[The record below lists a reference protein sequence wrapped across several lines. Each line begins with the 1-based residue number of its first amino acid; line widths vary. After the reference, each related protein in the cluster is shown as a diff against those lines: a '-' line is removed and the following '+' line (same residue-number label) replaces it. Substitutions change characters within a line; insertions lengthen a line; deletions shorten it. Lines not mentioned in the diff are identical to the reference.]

1 MLQNKRTSKP
11 VLALFSFFSIIYLT
25 AVSSSTQSLAEKTS
39 KAAAAAASTHSGVLE
54 DAIKLKQTHFFMGSS
69 VVTVAP
75 NGIRLENTTQ
85 LKFVLVA
92 KAPEW
97 RVYVYRLDDKT
108 YFSQS
113 LKEFEQNGLMSNF
126 CFPFK
131 PAMFTGKRC
140 TSETLSINGFK
151 VVQLI
156 ARGEKLRYMDIV
168 TLPIEVKKIL
178 YASYKMPT
186 NGGIPVQYVYH
197 VSGVDVVTGLDRK
210 NEIENALDT
219 TTMKR
224 VKVSKQEFEL
234 PTGLTAINSMRE
246 VVAGNNTRNRDDDIK
261 ALLRM

>member
-1 MLQNKRTSKP
+1 MSSSKHALADNTSKTP
-11 VLALFSFFSIIYLT
+11 TRPSD
-25 AVSSSTQSLAEKTS
+25 AV
-39 KAAAAAASTHSGVLE
+39 E
-54 DAIKLKQTHFFMGSS
+54 DAIKLKQTHFFMGTS

-75 NGIRLENTTQ
+75 NGIRLENTAQ
-85 LKFVLVA
+85 LKFTLVA

-97 RVYVYRLDDKT
+97 RIYVYRLDDKT

-113 LKEFEQNGLMSNF
+113 LKAFEQSGLMSNF

-140 TSETLSINGFK
+140 TSETLTIDGFK
-151 VVQLI
+151 VIQLI

-168 TLPIEVKKIL
+168 TLPLAVKKIL

-186 NGGIPVQYVYH
+186 NGGIPVQYMYH
-197 VSGVDVVTGLDRK
+197 VSGVDLVTGMNRK
-210 NEIENALDT
+210 NEIETVLDT
-219 TTMKR
+219 ATIKQ
-224 VKVSKQEFEL
+224 VKVSQHEFEL
-234 PTGLTAINSMRE
+234 PPGLTAINSMRE

>member
-1 MLQNKRTSKP
+1 MNALAGNTGKTPATHP
-11 VLALFSFFSIIYLT
+11 VA
-25 AVSSSTQSLAEKTS
+25 
-39 KAAAAAASTHSGVLE
+39 LE
-54 DAIKLKQTHFFMGSS
+54 DAIKLKQTHFFMGAAD
-69 VVTVAP
+69 VTVAS
-75 NGIRLENTTQ
+75 NGIRIENTAQ
-85 LKFVLVA
+85 LKFTLVA

-131 PAMFTGKRC
+131 NAMFTGKRY
-140 TSETLSINGFK
+140 TSEALTIDGFK
-151 VVQLI
+151 VIQLI

-168 TLPIEVKKIL
+168 TLPLEVKKIM
-178 YASYKMPT
+178 YASYKVPT

-197 VSGVDVVTGLDRK
+197 VSGVDVVTGMDRK

-219 TTMKR
+219 TTIKR
-224 VKVSKQEFEL
+224 VKVSQQEFEL
-234 PTGLTAINSMRE
+234 PPGLTSIHSMRE
-246 VVAGNNTRNRDDDIK
+246 VVAGNNTRNRDDDMK